1 MPIPQATVA
10 RASRGAMEVV
20 LRQLQQYLANN
31 TWLSPTNRYA
41 TDTIDRLRSDSAAG
55 SQLVSA
61 DLVQYIAAS
70 APVHLLDGWAFLG
83 RAVDAS
89 LRGDPDT
96 ARHLAYYAELRA
108 AMALLASEGLGVFDK
123 QHFVVE
129 SSMPPS
135 MIRSSSGTHA
145 IVWDLLKA
153 WCVLPKAADLI
164 GQ

>member
-96 ARHLAYYAELRA
+96 ARHLDRKSTRLN
-108 AMALLASEGLGVFDK
+108 
-123 QHFVVE
+123 
-129 SSMPPS
+129 SS
-135 MIRSSSGTHA
+135 HL
-145 IVWDLLKA
+145 V
-153 WCVLPKAADLI
+153 
-164 GQ
+164 